1 MEGNGSAV
9 SGERVSN
16 AWVTYLVHRDSGAP
30 QGALAK
36 VPVIPDDIQDSH
48 GSWVKGWGPSGLL
61 VRDRPMPYQ
70 LVGEVMAHQGY
81 DG

>member
-1 MEGNGSAV
+1 VEGNGSAV

-36 VPVIPDDIQDSH
+36 VPVIPDDILGAHASKI
-48 GSWVKGWGPSGLL
+48 KGGDLRAYQHEIGPCPIS
-61 VRDRPMPYQ
+61 
-70 LVGEVMAHQGY
+70 
-81 DG
+81 